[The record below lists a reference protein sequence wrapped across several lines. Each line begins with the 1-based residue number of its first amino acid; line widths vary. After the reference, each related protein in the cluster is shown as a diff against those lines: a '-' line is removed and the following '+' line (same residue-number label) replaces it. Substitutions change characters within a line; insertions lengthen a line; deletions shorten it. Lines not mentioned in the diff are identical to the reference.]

1 MSQPPDAPEGGS
13 PTDPGAA
20 SQDWWSSGLPNGSQ
34 RDRLRSQLRMIRA
47 GLEGSTLNRSR
58 GARVGV
64 HPDTGDLA
72 DGEFLYRADTL
83 MTTDANAERV
93 HRALGLDLPREKSQP
108 GVPDQPDGLRV
119 IRLPQG
125 RDGVAA
131 ARIVEETLGPWIAA
145 PDLVHHVTTSSACP
159 ATEPELPQGVTGAT
173 DGPGGPGRPVP
184 KVNGRASAGTGVKV
198 AVVDTGFR
206 ESVLKEHAPSWLQG
220 VTGEEEDPT
229 LVGHYRGH
237 GTFVAGVVRAMAPRS
252 QVHVHRLLTTGGAEF
267 ESDLIPRMVAAL
279 RTDPDIISMSA
290 GVNLKDTTRS
300 GHQWT
305 SIGLRVFNEVY
316 LQPTRT
322 LFVCAAGNDGGPGP
336 FEPASQGWPVAVG
349 ALDAS
354 GALAG
359 FSNRGPWVDVYARG
373 SDVVNAYPDGVYH
386 YEESSRP
393 AVTFDSGL
401 ARWSGT
407 SFATPLVAGLV
418 AARMSWSGETP
429 RAAWLSLYGLAKARA
444 AGGGLPTLRPGDG
457 NP

>member
-1 MSQPPDAPEGGS
+1 MSQPPDAPEGGP
-13 PTDPGAA
+13 PTDPGVP
-20 SQDWWSSGLPNGSQ
+20 SQDWWSAGLPNDTHRG
-34 RDRLRSQLRMIRA
+34 RLRSQFAKIKD
-47 GLEGSTLNRSR
+47 GLEGSELNRSR
-58 GARVGV
+58 RAQVGV
-64 HPDTGDLA
+64 HPNTGDLA
-72 DGEFLYRADTL
+72 DGEFLYRMDTL
-83 MTTDANAERV
+83 VTTDANAGRV
-93 HRALGLDLPREKSQP
+93 REALGLPAARGKNQRD
-108 GVPDQPDGLRV
+108 VADQPDGLTV
-119 IRLPQG
+119 VRLRKGQ
-125 RDGVAA
+125 DGVAA
-131 ARIVEETLGPWIAA
+131 ARLVEAALGPWIAA

-159 ATEPELPQGVTGAT
+159 ATEPELP
-173 DGPGGPGRPVP
+173 GGKTVGMGGSGQSVP
-184 KVNGRASAGTGVKV
+184 KVNGRASAGAGVKV
-198 AVVDTGFR
+198 AVIDTGFR
-206 ESVLKEHAPSWLQG
+206 ESVLKEHTPSWLQG

-237 GTFVAGVVRAMAPRS
+237 GTFVAGVVRAMAPKS

-279 RTDPDIISMSA
+279 RTGPDIISMSA
-290 GVNLKDTTRS
+290 GVNLKDTTRE

-305 SIGLRVFNEVY
+305 SIGLRVFNEVH

-354 GALAG
+354 GVLAG
-359 FSNRGPWVDVYARG
+359 YSNRGPWVDVYARG

-393 AVTFDSGL
+393 DVTFDSGL

-444 AGGGLPTLRPGDG
+444 ADGGLPTLRPGDG

>member
-1 MSQPPDAPEGGS
+1 MSQPPDAPEGGT
-13 PTDPGAA
+13 PTDPGVP
-20 SQDWWSSGLPNGSQ
+20 SQDWWSAGLPNDTHRG
-34 RDRLRSQLRMIRA
+34 RLRSQFAKIKD
-47 GLEGSTLNRSR
+47 GLEGSELNRSR
-58 GARVGV
+58 SVRVGV

-72 DGEFLYRADTL
+72 DGEFLYRMDTL
-83 MTTDANAERV
+83 VTTDANAGRV
-93 HRALGLDLPREKSQP
+93 REALGLPALRGKNQRD
-108 GVPDQPDGLRV
+108 VADQPDGVTVVRLRKE
-119 IRLPQG
+119 Q
-125 RDGVAA
+125 DGVEA
-131 ARIVEETLGPWIAA
+131 ARIVEAALGPWIAA

-159 ATEPELPQGVTGAT
+159 ATEPEP
-173 DGPGGPGRPVP
+173 PGGETVGMGGSGRPVP
-184 KVNGRASAGTGVKV
+184 KVNRRASAGTGVKV
-198 AVVDTGFR
+198 AVIDTGFR
-206 ESVLKEHAPSWLQG
+206 ESVLKEHSPSWLQG

-237 GTFVAGVVRAMAPRS
+237 GTFVAGVVRAMAPAS
-252 QVHVHRLLTTGGAEF
+252 QVHVHRLLTTNGAEF

-305 SIGLRVFNEVY
+305 SIGLRVFNEVH

-349 ALDAS
+349 ALDPS

-359 FSNRGPWVDVYARG
+359 YSNRGPWVDVYARG
-373 SDVVNAYPDGVYH
+373 SEVVNAYPDGVYH
-386 YEESSRP
+386 YEESTRP

>member
-1 MSQPPDAPEGGS
+1 MSQPPDAPEGGT

-20 SQDWWSSGLPNGSQ
+20 SQDWWSPGLPNASQ
-34 RDRLRSQLRMIRA
+34 RDRLRSQLRMIKA
-47 GLEGSTLNRSR
+47 GLEGSELNRSR
-58 GARVGV
+58 SARVGV

-83 MTTDANAERV
+83 VTSDANAERV
-93 HRALGLDLPREKSQP
+93 HGALGLDFTGEKQHP
-108 GVPDQPDGLRV
+108 DVPDQPDGLTV
-119 IRLPQG
+119 IRLPGGQ
-125 RDGVAA
+125 DGLEA
-131 ARIVEETLGPWIAA
+131 ARIVEAALGPWIAA

-159 ATEPELPQGVTGAT
+159 ATEPELATGR
-173 DGPGGPGRPVP
+173 PGGPVP
-184 KVNGRASAGTGVKV
+184 KVNGHAAAGARVKV
-198 AVVDTGFR
+198 AVIDTGFR

-237 GTFVAGVVRAMAPRS
+237 GTFVAGVVRAMAPGS
-252 QVHVHRLLTTGGAEF
+252 EVHVHRLLTTGGAEF

-279 RTDPDIISMSA
+279 RTGPDIISMSA

-354 GALAG
+354 GSLAG
-359 FSNRGPWVDVYARG
+359 YSNRGPWVDVYARG

-386 YEESSRP
+386 YEESTLP
-393 AVTFDSGL
+393 PVTFDSGL